1 MVINKELQ
9 EENTLLRGV
18 CTELLCTEL
27 NTEPSEKAL
36 TTQEIIDKI
45 KELQE
50 DNHKLL
56 TNNYI
61 VNNTYC
67 ISDIAQKFKD
77 LNPADAQHLLYED
90 NILEWRG
97 NGVFPSEYYD
107 KNNTIVSVLDT
118 KRNRYYPR
126 YTLKGVLMVEQ
137 FLVDKGYVYKGIDN
151 EQYTCY
157 NKYIS

>member
-1 MVINKELQ
+1 MVEALQ

-18 CTELLCTEL
+18 CTELLCTE
-27 NTEPSEKAL
+27 TTIGFSEKTL
-36 TTQEIIDKI
+36 STQEIIDKI

-97 NGVFPSEYYD
+97 NG
-107 KNNTIVSVLDT
+107 
-118 KRNRYYPR
+118 
-126 YTLKGVLMVEQ
+126 GA
-137 FLVDKGYVYKGIDN
+137 
-151 EQYTCY
+151 
-157 NKYIS
+157 ISSR